1 MNNLRVCNRLDGSI
15 PRSSSRQTDW
25 RKLWRAMEV
34 SVVALE
40 QSGIVPAAGNGE
52 GATSSIVSTGASR
65 SYCLSLFSLVT
76 ELPNPKFTRYMA
88 LAKRA
93 VGLQFSQQVHIFL
106 K

>member
-1 MNNLRVCNRLDGSI
+1 LRWSNQGLS
-15 PRSSSRQTDW
+15 
-25 RKLWRAMEV
+25 
-34 SVVALE
+34 
-40 QSGIVPAAGNGE
+40 PAAGNGE
-52 GATSSIVSTGASR
+52 GATSSIVSTGAPR

-76 ELPNPKFTRYMA
+76 ELPNPKFTRHMA

>member
-1 MNNLRVCNRLDGSI
+1 
-15 PRSSSRQTDW
+15 
-25 RKLWRAMEV
+25 MEV

-52 GATSSIVSTGASR
+52 GATSSFVAAARVGVISTGASR
-65 SYCLSLFSLVT
+65 SYCLSFFSLVT
-76 ELPNPKFTRYMA
+76 ELPNPKFTSYMA

>member
-1 MNNLRVCNRLDGSI
+1 MAGPVPGGVTGFPLLILRADRL
-15 PRSSSRQTDW
+15 RR
-25 RKLWRAMEV
+25 LWRAMEV

-52 GATSSIVSTGASR
+52 GATSSIVSTDASR

>member
-1 MNNLRVCNRLDGSI
+1 MGENYERNI
-15 PRSSSRQTDW
+15 TPIRSDISRFSRGTI
-25 RKLWRAMEV
+25 LGL
-34 SVVALE
+34 VANE
-40 QSGIVPAAGNGE
+40 QPLAETIE
-52 GATSSIVSTGASR
+52 DLISTGASR
-65 SYCLSLFSLVT
+65 SYCLSLFSLAT